1 MHQHTGNSTR
11 TRVSWQFSGP
21 GPEFVTAE
29 GLGRVPLRL
38 GEVLPDDLPG
48 LRRDPVGEV
57 DGKLHD
63 EVTALGRVLG
73 KRQAFP
79 PESLHHPRLDDV
91 VAGEGDDAVF
101 QCGNANGAA
110 TQSLERRGRALI
122 SQMPKL

>member
-11 TRVSWQFSGP
+11 TRQGWQFSGLRP
-21 GPEFVTAE
+21 GFVAAE
-29 GLGRVPLRL
+29 GLGRVTLRL
-38 GEVLPDDLPG
+38 GEVLSDDLPG
-48 LRRDPVGEV
+48 LRRDPVREV

-63 EVTALGRVLG
+63 EVTSLRRVLG

-110 TQSLERRGRALI
+110 TQSLARRARALI
-122 SQMPKL
+122 S